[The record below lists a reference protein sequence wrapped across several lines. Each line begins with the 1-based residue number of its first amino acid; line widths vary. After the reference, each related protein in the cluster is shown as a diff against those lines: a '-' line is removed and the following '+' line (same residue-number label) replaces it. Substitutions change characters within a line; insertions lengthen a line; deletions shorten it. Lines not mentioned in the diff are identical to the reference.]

1 MISHDQV
8 ELDRLK
14 FHQVGFAKQDPGTP
28 YQLDRN
34 VQTLYNINI
43 IYTSCFSQEKKG
55 PNPQINSLQ
64 AQHVLKRKEAPIL
77 STICHHR
84 GSSLRIVLCVNQPDW
99 DSGTCTIWL

>member
-34 VQTLYNINI
+34 VQTLYNSLMRVVG
-43 IYTSCFSQEKKG
+43 IY
-55 PNPQINSLQ
+55 IY
-64 AQHVLKRKEAPIL
+64 
-77 STICHHR
+77 
-84 GSSLRIVLCVNQPDW
+84 D
-99 DSGTCTIWL
+99 